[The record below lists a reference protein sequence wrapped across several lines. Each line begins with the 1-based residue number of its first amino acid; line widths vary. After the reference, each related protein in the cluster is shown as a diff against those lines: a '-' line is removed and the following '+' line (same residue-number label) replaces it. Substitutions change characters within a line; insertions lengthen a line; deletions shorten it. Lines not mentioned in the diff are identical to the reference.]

1 MKKFLFVL
9 MAFVALSTSA
19 FAAHVVVNLVNG
31 QVVEGKYISYNDTSL
46 VILYSSRDGAQKE
59 MTIKPD
65 RVSVFHISGIGRFES
80 KDGKFVPN
88 AEAKA
93 NMEKEM
99 AKNTKKTEQKR
110 VLSADPNKVIGDA
123 FKSTGKVCF
132 GVGVPAAVVG
142 AILMGYGYGTPTGDN
157 ATELAANTVT
167 RSRCATAGTVLL
179 PVGASLTI
187 VGIPLYIH
195 GKRIGELNF
204 NYTGNGAGVAYN
216 F

>member
-9 MAFVALSTSA
+9 MALIAVSASA
-19 FAAHVVVNLVNG
+19 FAAHVTISLVNG
-31 QVVEGKYISYNDTSL
+31 QKLEGKYISYSDTAL
-46 VILYSSRDGAQKE
+46 VILYSSLEGAQKE
-59 MTIKPD
+59 MTITPQYAD
-65 RVSVFHISGIGRFES
+65 YFRISGIGDFVVE
-80 KDGKFVPN
+80 DGKFVPVGG
-88 AEAKA
+88 AKA
-93 NMEKEM
+93 KIEKEE
-99 AKNTKKTEQKR
+99 TDKTQKIEQKR

-157 ATELAANTVT
+157 AKELAANTQS
-167 RSRCATAGTVLL
+167 RSRCAAAGTVLV
-179 PVGASLTI
+179 PVGATLTI